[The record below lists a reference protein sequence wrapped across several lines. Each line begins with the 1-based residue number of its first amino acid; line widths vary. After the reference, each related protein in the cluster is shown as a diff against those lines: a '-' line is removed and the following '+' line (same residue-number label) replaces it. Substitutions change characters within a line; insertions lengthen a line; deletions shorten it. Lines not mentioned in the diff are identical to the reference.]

1 MNKGTGDNISVNII
15 NQKQINTPKE
25 VNMKVQKK
33 ARNGGEASLDNV
45 VQKNQNQ
52 EFLGKLRD
60 KDTKKNFL
68 D

>member
-45 VQKNQNQ
+45 V
-52 EFLGKLRD
+52 
-60 KDTKKNFL
+60 
-68 D
+68 